1 MTRKVDRAA
10 LIESA
15 AITLYEAGRGV
26 EYIEPDWDWPNIDR
40 SYDRDDE
47 DDGDPEWL
55 RNRYRSEARDVLD
68 AVLPLVAQ
76 AIEEMPVYTDIGVI
90 VRSSAA
96 RLVRSLAEGGQ
107 QQ

>member
-68 AVLPLVAQ
+68 AVSPLVAQ
-76 AIEEMPVYTDIGVI
+76 AIAWFGPLQREDSNNEHACSEGC
-90 VRSSAA
+90 AA
-96 RLVRSLAEGGQ
+96 LL
-107 QQ
+107 